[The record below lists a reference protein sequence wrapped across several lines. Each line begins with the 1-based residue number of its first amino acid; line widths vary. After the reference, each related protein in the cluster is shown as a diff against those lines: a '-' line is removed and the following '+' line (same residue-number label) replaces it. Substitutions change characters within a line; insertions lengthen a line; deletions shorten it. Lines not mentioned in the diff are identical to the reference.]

1 MYIHREPFF
10 RVFRNVRLAKHG
22 KADKMI
28 TATVLNAV
36 GVGAVAGVAIL
47 LLLICVGLYLTASR
61 SRRKYRGGPLDVDAF
76 RRKFEEANAAL
87 AKGDTEGLKEGIGLL
102 IESLAVAGE
111 FAEKIIPALQALYCA
126 LSHHDRADK
135 KGPWNR
141 DLSGYGL
148 YSWQNDL
155 DDRDA
160 ALLVAWFYIKPV
172 YDELAH
178 RREE

>member
-1 MYIHREPFF
+1 MYIHRKPFF
-10 RVFRNVRLAKHG
+10 RVFRNMRLAKYG

-28 TATVLNAV
+28 TATVLKV
-36 GVGAVAGVAIL
+36 VAYALSVVIL
-47 LLLICVGLYLTASR
+47 WLLICVVLRLAAPK
-61 SRRKYRGGPLDVDAF
+61 SRRKYHGGPLDVDAF

-87 AKGDTEGLKEGIGLL
+87 AKGNTEGLKEGIGLL

-111 FAEKIIPALQALYCA
+111 FAEQIGPALQALYCA
-126 LSHHDRADK
+126 LSHHDRADT

-160 ALLVAWFYIKPV
+160 ALQTAWFYIKPV
-172 YDELAH
+172 YDELA
-178 RREE
+178 RRQEE